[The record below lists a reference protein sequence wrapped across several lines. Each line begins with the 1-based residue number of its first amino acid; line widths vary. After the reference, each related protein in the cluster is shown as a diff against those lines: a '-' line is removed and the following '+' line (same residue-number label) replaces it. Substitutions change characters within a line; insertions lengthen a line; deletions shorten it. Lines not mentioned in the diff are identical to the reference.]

1 MRNYSP
7 ARQNNNLAIQ
17 QSQGPSVLP
26 PGLYILSQVLE
37 AVLQVLK
44 PPPGGRS
51 QLYAAHK
58 HVDPRMVGTRR
69 LMMLTPTTSP
79 RPSQE
84 NVHEPITPY
93 KTPHYPLQGG
103 GTVREA
109 LACCVPSLPGCV
121 LCSLFPFFCF
131 LQHCLHISIWHW
143 GTEAADI
150 LATVAGAQGPSLWVM
165 SPCAPAL
172 VPEAGE

>member
-1 MRNYSP
+1 MRNYSL

-58 HVDPRMVGTRR
+58 HVDPRRVGTRR
-69 LMMLTPTTSP
+69 LMMLTPTYLTTPKPGKRP
-79 RPSQE
+79 R
-84 NVHEPITPY
+84 
-93 KTPHYPLQGG
+93 
-103 GTVREA
+103 
-109 LACCVPSLPGCV
+109 
-121 LCSLFPFFCF
+121 
-131 LQHCLHISIWHW
+131 
-143 GTEAADI
+143 ADHT
-150 LATVAGAQGPSLWVM
+150 L
-165 SPCAPAL
+165 
-172 VPEAGE
+172 